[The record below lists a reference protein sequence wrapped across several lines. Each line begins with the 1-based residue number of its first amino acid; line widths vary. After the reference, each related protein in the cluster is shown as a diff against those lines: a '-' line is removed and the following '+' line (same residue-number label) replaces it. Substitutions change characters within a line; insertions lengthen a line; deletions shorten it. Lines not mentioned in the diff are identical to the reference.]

1 MHFERQLQ
9 KSDCPIL
16 NLLQERDIL
25 RSSKNIGCK
34 SFVPQSL
41 KPLPRLR
48 VVNIPTLLF
57 LDPLLRDLD
66 QRLLHTI
73 TNLPASTHE
82 QLGPR
87 IEQFNDVSPVVIQAV
102 LHVFAALRS
111 FWLA

>member
-1 MHFERQLQ
+1 MHFQRQLQ

-16 NLLQERDIL
+16 NLLRERIIL
-25 RSSKNIGCK
+25 RSSKNIGRK
-34 SFVPQSL
+34 PLIPQSF

-48 VVNIPTLLF
+48 VVDIPTLLF
-57 LDPLLRDLD
+57 LNPLLRNLD

-82 QLGPR
+82 QLGPC

-102 LHVFAALRS
+102 LHVFAALRG
-111 FWLA
+111 FCLA